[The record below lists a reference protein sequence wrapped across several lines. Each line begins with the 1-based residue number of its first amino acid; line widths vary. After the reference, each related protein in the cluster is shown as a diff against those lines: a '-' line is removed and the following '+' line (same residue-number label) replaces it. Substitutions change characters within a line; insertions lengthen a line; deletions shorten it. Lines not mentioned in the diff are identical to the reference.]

1 MKSIKPFLLTLLLA
15 AALPA
20 LAADKKEETIKLKK
34 APEAVQAAIKKAA
47 GNDKVKQVD
56 KITDG
61 DKVTYEATIA
71 RPGKDIEIE
80 FSADGKII
88 LTDEAVKLE
97 DCPAPVQA
105 TIKAQVGNGKI
116 NLIEKVLKDGVT
128 YYEAEITK
136 DGKDLEIFIA
146 LDGKVMETKAA
157 TPEKPAAPAK
167 K

>member
-1 MKSIKPFLLTLLLA
+1 MKSIKPFVLTVLLA

-20 LAADKKEETIKLKK
+20 LADKKEETIKFKQ

-47 GNDKVKQVD
+47 GTDKVKQVD
-56 KITDG
+56 KVTDG
-61 DKVTYEATIA
+61 TTVTYEATIV
-71 RPGKDIEIE
+71 RGGKEIEIA
-80 FSADGKII
+80 FSPDGKLL

-105 TIKAQVGNGKI
+105 TIKAQVGSGKI
-116 NLIEKVLKDGVT
+116 NLIEKILKDGVT

-146 LDGKVMETKAA
+146 LDGKVMETKTA
-157 TPEKPAAPAK
+157 TPEKPAAPATK
-167 K
+167 

>member
-1 MKSIKPFLLTLLLA
+1 MKSIKPFVLTLLLA
-15 AALPA
+15 ATLPA
-20 LAADKKEETIKLKK
+20 LSAEKKEETIKLKK

-47 GNDKVKQVD
+47 GTDKIKQVE
-56 KITDG
+56 KITEG
-61 DKVTYEATIA
+61 DKVTYDATIV
-71 RPGKDIEIE
+71 RGGKEIEIK
-80 FSADGKII
+80 FAPDGKTI

-105 TIKAQVGNGKI
+105 TIKAQVGSGKI

-136 DGKDLEIFIA
+136 DGKDLEVFIA
-146 LDGKVMETKAA
+146 LDGKIMETKAA